1 MTKHPDR
8 LAAGR
13 LAVLR
18 ASRIC
23 RRLQADLT
31 RLGAMTKGDRSPVTV
46 ADFASQAVVAW
57 TLTEELGGATIVA
70 EENADEL
77 RRQMDAGDRTLVDA
91 VLEAARTEWT
101 DATLESVLRMI
112 DLGAAEPKKDD
123 WSGYWTLDP
132 IDGTKGF
139 LRNEQYSVAL
149 AWIESGRPSIGVLG
163 CPGLAKDFNRP
174 FDDPDP
180 SGTIYFA
187 VAGEGLYE
195 TGADGAEES
204 PVRVRRLERAEDEP
218 VRLCESVEGSHT
230 SHDRAE
236 RVMERLGELAE
247 PARLDGQTKYAV
259 VARGQADVY
268 LRLPRPGSRYV
279 ERIWDHAAGAVV
291 AQEAGLW
298 VTDVDGRSLDF
309 GCGRGLEKNRGVVVA
324 PARLHG
330 LLMGA
335 LRELG
340 DA

>member
-1 MTKHPDR
+1 MTSHPDR
-8 LAAGR
+8 LAAAR

-18 ASRIC
+18 ASRVC
-23 RRLQADLT
+23 RRLQADLA

-57 TLTEELGGATIVA
+57 TLTEELGAATIVA

-91 VLEAARTEWT
+91 VIEAARTEWP
-101 DATLESVLRMI
+101 DATVERVLQMI

-139 LRNEQYSVAL
+139 LRNEQYAVAL
-149 AWIESGRPSIGVLG
+149 AWIEAGQPTIGVLG
-163 CPGLAKDFNRP
+163 CPALAKDFNRP

-180 SGTIYFA
+180 RGTIYFA

-195 TGADGAEES
+195 TDADGGDEA
-204 PVRVRRLERAEDEP
+204 PARVRRLEPAEDEP
-218 VRLCESVEGSHT
+218 VRLCESVEGAHT

-236 RVMERLGELAE
+236 RVMERLGEMAE

-279 ERIWDHAAGAVV
+279 ERIWDHAAGAIV
-291 AQEAGLW
+291 AQEAGLS

-309 GCGRGLEKNRGVVVA
+309 GHGRGLEKNRGVVVA
-324 PARLHG
+324 PTRLHG
-330 LLMGA
+330 VLMGA